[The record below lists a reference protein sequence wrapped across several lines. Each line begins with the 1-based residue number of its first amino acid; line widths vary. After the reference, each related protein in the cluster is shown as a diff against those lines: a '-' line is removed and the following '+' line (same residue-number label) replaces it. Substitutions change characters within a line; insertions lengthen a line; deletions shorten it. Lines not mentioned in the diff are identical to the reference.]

1 VYRFRLRRRQA
12 RRAFARERARSWPMV
27 LAGAAL
33 LQHAD
38 EEAQT
43 ALQAVREACLE
54 AVAAGVRTADLGG
67 HASTSEFTDEVIA
80 RTRAKLEVWATL

>member
-1 VYRFRLRRRQA
+1 
-12 RRAFARERARSWPMV
+12 MI

-43 ALQAVREACLE
+43 AARAVREACLE
-54 AVAAGVRTADLGG
+54 AVAAGVRTADLAG
-67 HASTSEFTDEVIA
+67 HAATTEFTDEVIA